1 MRNLT
6 CRWKQDIFSPKI
18 RETLIFKKGQ
28 GGPLPA
34 SCACIYMMITVNN
47 STLGFYLHVLQK
59 WIIITI
65 SQSSPLKVHFFFF
78 PFVLVIVQSLY
89 LLHPFGIN
97 ISFTCLTVLFQYAFL
112 ELMMPSGKWGKV
124 VRLQCK
130 S

>member
-1 MRNLT
+1 M
-6 CRWKQDIFSPKI
+6 KAGHFSPKI
-18 RETLIFKKGQ
+18 REPLIFKKGQ

-59 WIIITI
+59 WITITI
-65 SQSSPLKVHFFFF
+65 SQSSLFFFSF
-78 PFVLVIVQSLY
+78 ALVIVQSLY

-97 ISFTCLTVLFQYAFL
+97 ISFTSLTVLFQYAFL
-112 ELMMPSGKWGKV
+112 ELTMPSGKWGKV